1 MSFFENNKERV
12 RSDLIKL
19 LHDDNDE
26 VPPPCSKNN
35 CDFNNDTD
43 DDDDNVD
50 DIINLTNDVF
60 KSVKRKNSNSSSS
73 DKEIETNTDNE
84 DTDKEGEEEEKVC
97 ATIEKD
103 IDNLEKD
110 LKIVKNK
117 YSDISLFDDEEEN
130 SDDDKFINNLIEK
143 DIDDDNDIATTYI
156 DEKPYKI
163 EIHSTFEP
171 DGEYEEVSQTPPHCN
186 SDYIDFDAFYENY
199 ISNNSDEKQF
209 DIFNDIIVE
218 NLIHADES
226 IQNIVSDFRK
236 KVSQEWIEFMIEAN
250 VEYSLA
256 LSDPKK
262 WVNRADTIL
271 FDMYQKQPVI
281 DYVHHLAKLLVLFD
295 THQTFSLNEHMYVD
309 ISNKALE
316 PIDFKKYK
324 LEDMMEYYTKGKH
337 VSRILVQDVV
347 DNIKIKQ
354 NVKTINLLIDV
365 YNKITDSSIKELNTC
380 TDSQD
385 LITRVKEQLL
395 TQHQQPHL
403 VLNRPIIYVDPDT
416 KKIYIFDYRKLN
428 DRFANG
434 DKINPYTNK
443 EFTKEFIE
451 LCNQKMKNNMLC
463 VFCKD
468 KISDENTMLKTIYLH
483 PKYGPIILKF
493 CDTTCMSDQAW
504 TNKALQNAIIGI
516 V

>member
-12 RSDLIKL
+12 RSDLFKL
-19 LHDDNDE
+19 FNDDAQQQ
-26 VPPPCSKNN
+26 PPPCSKNN
-35 CDFNNDTD
+35 NNCDLDTD
-43 DDDDNVD
+43 DDDVD
-50 DIINLTNDVF
+50 EILTLTNDVF
-60 KSVKRKNSNSSSS
+60 KSIKKKPSTQNTGDGTDDGSSSSSSS
-73 DKEIETNTDNE
+73 D
-84 DTDKEGEEEEKVC
+84 EEEDEEEMCIK
-97 ATIEKD
+97 IEKD
-103 IDNLEKD
+103 IDILEKD

-117 YSDISLFDDEEEN
+117 YSDISLFDDENDNEN
-130 SDDDKFINNLIEK
+130 DDFINNLIEK
-143 DIDDDNDIATTYI
+143 DIEDGSIATTYI

-171 DGEYEEVSQTPPHCN
+171 DGEYEEIKVADNLHCN
-186 SDYIDFDAFYENY
+186 SDYVDFDAFYENY
-199 ISNNSDEKQF
+199 ISDKTDEKQF

-218 NLIHADES
+218 NLIHADDS
-226 IQNIVSDFRK
+226 IQTIVSDFRK
-236 KVSQEWIEFMIEAN
+236 RISQEWVEFMIEAN

-256 LSDPKK
+256 LADPKK

-271 FDMYQKQPVI
+271 FDMHQKQPVI
-281 DYVHHLAKLLVLFD
+281 DYVYHLGKLLVLFD
-295 THQTFSLNEHMYVD
+295 IKQTFSLNEHMYVD
-309 ISNKALE
+309 ISNKALD

-324 LEDMMEYYTKGKH
+324 LEDLMEYYTKGKH
-337 VSRILVQDVV
+337 ISRILVQDIV

-380 TDSQD
+380 QDSQD
-385 LITRVKEQLL
+385 LVNRVKEQLL
-395 TQHQQPHL
+395 TQHQQSHL

-428 DRFANG
+428 DRFING

-443 EFTKEFIE
+443 EFTPEFVE

-468 KISDENTMLKTIYLH
+468 KISDDNSMLKTIYLH